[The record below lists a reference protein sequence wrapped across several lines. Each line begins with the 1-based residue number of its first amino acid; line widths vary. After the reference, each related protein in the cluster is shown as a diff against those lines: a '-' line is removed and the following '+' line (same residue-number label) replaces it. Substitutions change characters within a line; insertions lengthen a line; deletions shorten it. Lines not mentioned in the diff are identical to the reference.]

1 VGKQFSRYAV
11 VLQEHTRCPGVLGK
25 YEVGFLQYA
34 QGAHSDVLKVS
45 HRRGYKIQRSHF
57 RMCGVYHAANV
68 DNFALHAKKDWRF
81 RNFCIILAQ
90 NNKYISFMM
99 RKEINFDRFVRGIL
113 ALAMVVVIY
122 LLLSYLSPVLLPFF
136 LAWVAAYMLYPI
148 VRFLQYKCH
157 LRNRILCIFLTIALV
172 GASVTAVAYLVVPP
186 FVEEFSNVKEV
197 AMRYI
202 GKTAKYQDSLPQ
214 SLQDFINKN
223 VSQEQI
229 EKLLQEKDVQTAI
242 KNLLPKAWNFFWST
256 AGWIINLLASLIG
269 LLYFFFLLKDYELYS
284 EGWQKYLPKGKRG
297 IISQIVGDIETG
309 MNGYFRGQA
318 LVALSNCIMFS
329 LGFWIIGFPLP
340 LALGFFI
347 GLISFVPYLQ
357 VVGILPAAVLAL
369 LRAADTGQNF
379 WMLIGGVLL
388 VYIVVQ
394 VLQDSVVTP
403 YVMGNITG
411 LSPAVILLSLSVWGY
426 MLGIIGLI
434 IALPITTLMISYY
447 RRYIVGDVDDEEP
460 SPPQSSLQARKRSQ
474 PRRSRRR
481 SSARGNKEVKAGVVG
496 AETSKAK

>member
-1 VGKQFSRYAV
+1 M
-11 VLQEHTRCPGVLGK
+11 
-25 YEVGFLQYA
+25 
-34 QGAHSDVLKVS
+34 
-45 HRRGYKIQRSHF
+45 I
-57 RMCGVYHAANV
+57 
-68 DNFALHAKKDWRF
+68 
-81 RNFCIILAQ
+81 
-90 NNKYISFMM
+90 
-99 RKEINFDRFVRGIL
+99 RKEINFDRFVRGLL
-113 ALAMVVVIY
+113 ALAVIVILY

-157 LRNRILCIFLTIALV
+157 LRNRILCIFLTIAIV
-172 GASVTAVAYLVVPP
+172 AASVAAVAYLVVPP

-202 GKTAKYQDSLPQ
+202 GKTARYQDSLPQ
-214 SLQDFINKN
+214 SVQEFIQNN
-223 VSQEQI
+223 VSQEKI

-242 KNLLPKAWNFFWST
+242 KNILPKAWNFLWST

-269 LLYFFFLLKDYELYS
+269 LLYFFFLLKDYELYAD
-284 EGWQKYLPKGKRG
+284 GWQKFVPKGKRS
-297 IISQIVGDIETG
+297 IVSQSVSDIETG

-318 LVALSNCIMFS
+318 LVALSNCVMFS

-340 LALGFFI
+340 LALGCFI

-369 LRAADTGQNF
+369 LHAADTGENF
-379 WMLIGGVLL
+379 WILIGGVLL

-394 VLQDSVVTP
+394 VLQDSIVTP

-434 IALPITTLMISYY
+434 IALPTTTLMISYY
-447 RRYIVGDVDDEEP
+447 RRYIVGDVEEVVAV
-460 SPPQSSLQARKRSQ
+460 PPKDRKPTERRSK
-474 PRRSRRR
+474 PRRNRRR
-481 SSARGNKEVKAGVVG
+481 SGVKDNKEVKGNPKDANLQ
-496 AETSKAK
+496 K